1 MKMLRKTKYL
11 NMLNQIK
18 ELKDTNLKL
27 EKELKRYKNKE
38 KILKMF
44 KIS

>member
-11 NMLNQIK
+11 KILNQIK
-18 ELKDTNLKL
+18 ELRDQNLKL
-27 EKELKRYKNKE
+27 EKELKKYKNKE

>member
-11 NMLNQIK
+11 KILNQIK
-18 ELKDTNLKL
+18 ELRDQNFKL

-44 KIS
+44 NIY